1 MWNNLFFVLIGLSA
15 GCLVSAGIFA
25 FLTAIGLL
33 QRLAAKTCTA
43 SKARLYEDCIV
54 LGGNFRQSFVS
65 V

>member
-43 SKARLYEDCIV
+43 SKARLYED
-54 LGGNFRQSFVS
+54 LHRARRNFRQSFVS